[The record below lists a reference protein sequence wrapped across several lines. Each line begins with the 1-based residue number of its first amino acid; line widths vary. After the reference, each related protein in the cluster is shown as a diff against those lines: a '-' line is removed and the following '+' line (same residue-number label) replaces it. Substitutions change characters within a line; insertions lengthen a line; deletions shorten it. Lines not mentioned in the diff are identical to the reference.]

1 MGSQD
6 YKFWRKEHFD
16 SLGISTNQ
24 IVIMAVLL
32 VALLFG
38 LVLSQTERTRI
49 PDVSVDAKKKTV
61 RELKEKVTEIESL
74 WYSERSL
81 AGRDK
86 AVDLLLKINLNEAAE
101 KDLIRLPGIGQVLAK
116 RIIAYRIRN
125 GRFKRQ
131 EELKRVKGIGE
142 KKYDRIAPYIK
153 IN

>member
-16 SLGISTNQ
+16 GLGISTNQ

-131 EELKRVKGIGE
+131 
-142 KKYDRIAPYIK
+142 
-153 IN
+153 